1 MCADCEARRKMARE
15 ALLSA
20 KLGEALVH
28 VAKGAAEIVGI
39 KEKTG
44 AKEYA
49 EKAGDGEAIQIDA
62 GDPPMPPVKSR
73 KR

>member
-1 MCADCEARRKMARE
+1 MCAECEARRKMARD

-20 KLGEALVH
+20 KLGESVKQ
-28 VAKGAAEIVGI
+28 VAIGAAEILGI

-44 AKEYA
+44 AEELA
-49 EKAGDGEAIQIDA
+49 A
-62 GDPPMPPVKSR
+62 KSNAKPR

>member
-1 MCADCEARRKMARE
+1 MCADCEARRKMARD

-20 KLGEALVH
+20 KFSEALGH

-44 AKEYA
+44 AEELAAK
-49 EKAGDGEAIQIDA
+49 D
-62 GDPPMPPVKSR
+62 DPEPAARTR

>member
-1 MCADCEARRKMARE
+1 MCADCEARRKMARD
-15 ALLSA
+15 ALMSA
-20 KLGEALVH
+20 KLGEALGH

-62 GDPPMPPVKSR
+62 GEPPMPPVKSR

>member
-20 KLGEALVH
+20 KLGEALGHAV
-28 VAKGAAEIVGI
+28 KGAAEMVGV

-44 AKEYA
+44 ADELADK
-49 EKAGDGEAIQIDA
+49 
-62 GDPPMPPVKSR
+62 PVKR
-73 KR
+73 GKK

>member
-1 MCADCEARRKMARE
+1 MCADCEARRKMARD

-20 KLGEALVH
+20 KLGEAAGQIV
-28 VAKGAAEIVGI
+28 KGAAEIVGL

-44 AKEYA
+44 VVEFAA
-49 EKAGDGEAIQIDA
+49 KAGEGEAEQINA
-62 GDPPMPPVKSR
+62 GDPPMLPVKSR

>member
-20 KLGEALVH
+20 KLGEAMGH
-28 VAKGAAEIVGI
+28 VAKGAAEIVGV

-44 AKEYA
+44 ADELADKP
-49 EKAGDGEAIQIDA
+49 I
-62 GDPPMPPVKSR
+62 
-73 KR
+73 KRGKK

>member
-1 MCADCEARRKMARE
+1 MCADCDARRKMARE

-20 KLGEALVH
+20 KLGEALGH

-44 AKEYA
+44 VDEYA
-49 EKAGDGEAIQIDA
+49 EKAGEGEAIQIDA
-62 GDPPMPPVKSR
+62 GEPPMPPVKSR

>member
-15 ALLSA
+15 ALLNARFS
-20 KLGEALVH
+20 EALGH
-28 VAKGAAEIVGI
+28 VAKGAAEILGI

-44 AKEYA
+44 VEELA
-49 EKAGDGEAIQIDA
+49 EHAA
-62 GDPPMPPVKSR
+62 PSVKSR

>member
-1 MCADCEARRKMARE
+1 MCADCEARRKMARD

-20 KLGEALVH
+20 KLGEAMGH
-28 VAKGAAEIVGI
+28 VAKGAAEIVGV

-44 AKEYA
+44 ADELAVKV
-49 EKAGDGEAIQIDA
+49 
-62 GDPPMPPVKSR
+62 DPEPAARTR